1 MEKKLVTFFRIFDNK
16 LYGFERDKLGFS
28 VDEPMYIP
36 DEYLDGKEFLVM
48 RTCHGIGDWVLL
60 SGMPRLLKQRY
71 PNCKV
76 YIPSENMLKSVF
88 GKFLDNWGYGTF
100 DASKIPKIIFE
111 ANPHVDGFVDEIGGE
126 IFHDHYK
133 IFDDSNDKIPLL
145 EQMLKFWQFEDNMIE
160 DTSPDFYPT
169 SVELEWFKG
178 FNKYDKY
185 GYILASSSFD
195 NGDPIE
201 NLLSVVENYKDKIK
215 NWYYYGE
222 SKFEDSVFNSIGL
235 SNVEEIKPLN
245 LTIRQQQLLKTKAD
259 VNFGNETGM
268 SLWTAKYSKSYVL
281 GHTTYTQI
289 HGGNYLGKKRKR
301 PFKTGNFVKEIVY
314 L

>member
-1 MEKKLVTFFRIFDNK
+1 
-16 LYGFERDKLGFS
+16 
-28 VDEPMYIP
+28 
-36 DEYLDGKEFLVM
+36 
-48 RTCHGIGDWVLL
+48 
-60 SGMPRLLKQRY
+60 
-71 PNCKV
+71 
-76 YIPSENMLKSVF
+76 
-88 GKFLDNWGYGTF
+88 
-100 DASKIPKIIFE
+100 
-111 ANPHVDGFVDEIGGE
+111 
-126 IFHDHYK
+126 
-133 IFDDSNDKIPLL
+133 
-145 EQMLKFWQFEDNMIE
+145 MLKFWQFEDNMIE